1 MLEKYFFNM
10 HFSIFF
16 QKMLDKRFF
25 FPKCWG
31 FFVGC
36 GGAKFD
42 DSVLGAGKL
51 NVQGMGKLNVPVN

>member
-1 MLEKYFFNM
+1 M

-25 FPKCWG
+25 SEMLGLLVG
-31 FFVGC
+31 F

>member
-1 MLEKYFFNM
+1 MLDKYFFNM

-25 FPKCWG
+25 SEMLGLLVG
-31 FFVGC
+31 F